1 MCLPAQL
8 SAGTDNGDG
17 TWTVDQ
23 SDLSGLTIT
32 PPEHDSNDFVLTT
45 SVTFTEGST
54 TEDYTGTVNV
64 VVNAVIDELDA
75 EITLTQ
81 GQSSITTI
89 ETDPVTDG
97 DYQILFY
104 DSGLLPPD
112 AVNSQGF
119 IGGTTTYTV
128 GEFETQV
135 VAISDDDN
143 TFNDSNNVGGAISD
157 VSDNQVLT
165 TGMSALSISAAAGT
179 EVSSVAQTEV
189 HNLTTGEVGY
199 VHTIQV
205 AGDPDY
211 VFASTISISTGDQL
225 EWTNSNDSSVQ
236 DPVFNTGQSLYS
248 ALLGND
254 DVPTD
259 VFEED
264 DTISL
269 DLSSILVDTDG
280 SEAVTSYLV
289 GPLPEDT
296 ILSAGVYNGDNTW
309 TLSPNDL
316 AGLTMTLAPHSSD
329 DFLLEVQAIS
339 EETDP
344 DTNAVSNTGALQTL
358 MVAINPKAE
367 TISLATTDAT
377 GQQNTPIDLDISA
390 SIPDIDGSEVLSIL
404 VSGVPAGVTLSA
416 GTDNGDGSYTLTES
430 ELAGL
435 QATATDDV
443 TFTLSVDVTSTD
455 TDIDS
460 GRVSVSTATDTL
472 TVTMDETVAGPWI
485 QLS

>member
-1 MCLPAQL
+1 M
-8 SAGTDNGDG
+8 
-17 TWTVDQ
+17 
-23 SDLSGLTIT
+23 
-32 PPEHDSNDFVLTT
+32 
-45 SVTFTEGST
+45 
-54 TEDYTGTVNV
+54 
-64 VVNAVIDELDA
+64 
-75 EITLTQ
+75 
-81 GQSSITTI
+81 
-89 ETDPVTDG
+89 
-97 DYQILFY
+97 
-104 DSGLLPPD
+104 
-112 AVNSQGF
+112 
-119 IGGTTTYTV
+119 
-128 GEFETQV
+128 
-135 VAISDDDN
+135 
-143 TFNDSNNVGGAISD
+143 
-157 VSDNQVLT
+157 
-165 TGMSALSISAAAGT
+165 
-179 EVSSVAQTEV
+179 
-189 HNLTTGEVGY
+189 
-199 VHTIQV
+199 

-211 VFASTISISTGDQL
+211 IFASTISISTGDQL

-316 AGLTMTLAPHSSD
+316 TGLTMTLAPHSSD

-377 GQQNTPIDLDISA
+377 GQQNTPIDLDIQRFYS
-390 SIPDIDGSEVLSIL
+390 
-404 VSGVPAGVTLSA
+404 
-416 GTDNGDGSYTLTES
+416 
-430 ELAGL
+430 
-435 QATATDDV
+435 
-443 TFTLSVDVTSTD
+443 
-455 TDIDS
+455 
-460 GRVSVSTATDTL
+460 
-472 TVTMDETVAGPWI
+472 
-485 QLS
+485 